1 MADSTTTNLLLTKPE
16 VGASTDTWG
25 TKINTD
31 LDSVDAV
38 FAAAGTGTSV
48 GLNIGS
54 GKKLVVAGTQ
64 TLAGENMTPYTGF
77 KNRIING
84 AMGVSQRYATASTS
98 LTTSLA
104 YYIDRFTMIKG
115 TAGATATVAQSS
127 TAPTG
132 FANSMLITVGTGA
145 STGAADLNY
154 AAQLLEGNNV
164 FDLSFGTASASS
176 VTFSFW
182 VRSSLTGTFSGCL
195 NNGVTSASGRSY
207 PFNYTISSAN
217 TWEQKTITIAGDT
230 SGTWATNTS
239 AGMQVVWDLGSGSGY
254 AGTANAWATSFYPKA
269 TSSSNLIAT
278 SGATFYI
285 TGVQLEKGSTATS
298 FDYRPYGTEL
308 ALCQRYYE
316 LYDGGLLYL
325 TKLRESDRNRR
336 GNFFFKVTKRAAA
349 TVTLI
354 TSSADGGGAIGVT
367 AGIYGG
373 TFESLSTSD
382 AQAPN
387 VTKFSS
393 AIEL

>member
-1 MADSTTTNLLLTKPE
+1 MTNAVIIAQQGSNNTT
-16 VGASTDTWG
+16 
-25 TKINTD
+25 
-31 LDSVDAV
+31 
-38 FAAAGTGTSV
+38 FR
-48 GLNIGS
+48 
-54 GKKLVVAGTQ
+54 
-64 TLAGENMTPYTGF
+64 
-77 KNRIING
+77 NRIING
-84 AMGVSQRYATASTS
+84 AMVISQRYATASTS
-98 LTTSLA
+98 LTTGLA

-145 STGAADLNY
+145 SPGAADINY
-154 AAQLLEGNNV
+154 VAQLLEGNNV

-278 SGATFYI
+278 SGATFYL
-285 TGVQLEKGSTATS
+285 TGVQLEKGSTAS
-298 FDYRPYGTEL
+298 PFEYRLYGTEL
-308 ALCQRYYE
+308 ALCQRYYQTMCNFVGTSGN
-316 LYDGGLLYL
+316 GGG
-325 TKLRESDRNRR
+325 TRVAAAIQ
-336 GNFFFKVTKRAAA
+336 FTPMRAAPSLS
-349 TVTLI
+349 V
-354 TSSADGGGAIGVT
+354 SGAIGVT
-367 AGIYGG
+367 NYGTASFTQSSG
-373 TFESLSTSD
+373 SITLENANYGNTFNSLYFSLSNFSGLT
-382 AQAPN
+382 AQYTYISYNSVN
-387 VTKFSS
+387 VIQLSS
-393 AIEL
+393 EL